1 MARLYGKN
9 VDFITGYDLTEDL
22 VNHSPEFPTPG
33 MAAKV
38 SNVTRKVESLRN
50 PEVVMPR
57 SVRISKATFNLDK
70 VIYGFLYSSFG
81 AVQLDFLEHE

>member
-1 MARLYGKN
+1 
-9 VDFITGYDLTEDL
+9 
-22 VNHSPEFPTPG
+22 